1 MRQHQSLVIVFFL
14 TLAASAFAQN
24 VKPVTERVAAQNA
37 VFDEQYESDL
47 RNFPERATAFGDYR
61 YNDKLAERSL
71 AAIAQFHKTD
81 EDFLARLQAIPTTGF
96 DDRDQLSH
104 DLLVRVLQQRIT
116 DYDLKEYE
124 MPINQQNGVHT
135 SLADLPL
142 SVPLDSVKHYED
154 YIARLHQIPR
164 VLNQTTEVLR
174 AGMKDKLMPVRFL
187 IDKLPVQCEG
197 IIEADPFLQPTKI
210 YSASISAE
218 DQKRLT
224 QQITD
229 AINTDVIPAY
239 KTFATFLRTEY
250 EPAGRTTLSIES
262 LPDGEKRY
270 ENDIYARTTTHMT
283 PDEIHQLG
291 LREIDRIQAE
301 MTAIAKKEGFADLAS
316 FRDSLKTNPKY
327 IPTSSE
333 QILDDFRRYIA
344 QMEPKL
350 PQLFTLLPKS
360 PVTVEAIPEF
370 QAAAATHYVTGTPD
384 GKRPGRVVVATS
396 NFAQRSLIDD
406 EAIAYHEGIPGHH
419 MQLSV
424 QQQLTGLPK
433 FRLHGLGFNAYI
445 EGWALYAEQLGK
457 EVGFYQD
464 PVSDYGRLSSELFRA
479 VRLVVDTGIHSK
491 GWSRDQVVD
500 FFRKSGAVD
509 EPTIQSETDR
519 YIAWPAQALSY
530 KLGQLKFREL
540 RDRAQKELGPKFD
553 IRTFHD
559 EMLDG
564 GTLPLDL
571 LEARTDK
578 WIAEQKAK

>member
-1 MRQHQSLVIVFFL
+1 MRLHQSLFFLVIV
-14 TLAASAFAQN
+14 AASVLAQDL
-24 VKPVTERVAAQNA
+24 KPVADRLAAQNA
-37 VFDEQYESDL
+37 LFEEQYETDL

-61 YNDKLAERSL
+61 YNDRLAEYSL
-71 AAIAQFHKTD
+71 DAIAQRHKID
-81 EDFLARLQAIPTTGF
+81 EAFLTRLEAIPSTGF
-96 DDRDQLSH
+96 SDQNQLSH
-104 DLLVRVLQQRIT
+104 DLLVRVLQQRIA
-116 DYDLKEYE
+116 DFDLKEYE
-124 MPINQQNGVHT
+124 MPINQQNGIHT

-142 SVPLDSVKHYED
+142 SVPFDSVKHYED

-164 VLNQTTEVLR
+164 VLKQTTEVLR

-187 IDKLPVQCEG
+187 LAKLPVQCEG
-197 IIEADPFLQPTKI
+197 IIEADPFLLPTKK
-210 YSASISAE
+210 YAASVTPE

-224 QQITD
+224 QEITD

-239 KTFATFLRTEY
+239 KTFAAFLRTEY
-250 EPAGRTTLSIES
+250 APEGRTTLAVTS

-270 ENDIYARTTTHMT
+270 QNDIYARTTTRMT

-301 MTAIAKKEGFADLAS
+301 MTAIAKKEGFADLVS
-316 FRDSLKTNPKY
+316 FRASLKTNPKY
-327 IPTSSE
+327 IPTSAE

-350 PQLFTLLPKS
+350 PELFTLLPKS
-360 PVTVEAIPEF
+360 PVTVEAIPAF
-370 QAAAATHYVTGTPD
+370 QSAAATHYVTGTPD
-384 GKRPGRVVVATS
+384 GKRPGRVVVTTS
-396 NFAQRSLIDD
+396 NFAERSLIDD
-406 EAIAYHEGIPGHH
+406 EAIAYHEGVPGHH

-424 QQQLTGLPK
+424 QQQLAGLPK

-491 GWSRDQVVD
+491 GWTRDQVVD

-540 RDRAQKELGPKFD
+540 RERAQKELGPKFD
-553 IRTFHD
+553 LRKFHD

-578 WIAEQKAK
+578 WIAEQRSN